1 MAEPVKTQDRRPDED
16 PPRTLFVTPTHD
28 TIRLLL
34 ASGGGAPMKLW
45 FALALRA
52 DWRTGEAYPSYETL
66 KRDHGFSAN
75 CIAAGIA
82 GLEKLEL
89 LERRRR
95 FGNST
100 RYFIKGFA
108 RVGGDPL
115 NSQGT
120 RPHFERT
127 DAKGSLKLRESDL
140 PKGESSPLVSQV
152 QSSHS
157 TEANEP
163 QGTTSSRNEKGGES
177 AASHPPKSELEVVR
191 LTIERRMLAASEKQ
205 RTEIVRAIVG
215 LMGGL
220 QEAAAA
226 LRGDGFGGWD
236 LLDVH
241 RALASAK
248 SRGDPPKRL
257 KPPDPGCKKC
267 DGKGRRHNP
276 YTGTDFDCRCR
287 E

>member
-1 MAEPVKTQDRRPDED
+1 MAEPVTTQDRRPDED

-28 TIRLLL
+28 TIRVLL
-34 ASGGGAPMKLW
+34 ASGGGAAMKLW

-66 KRDHGFSAN
+66 KRDHGFSSN

-82 GLEKLEL
+82 DLEKMQL

-108 RVGGDPL
+108 RVGGSSLNSQSTQSQFERTDKSSPLKLRESEISKGEASPL
-115 NSQGT
+115 NSQG
-120 RPHFERT
+120 
-127 DAKGSLKLRESDL
+127 
-140 PKGESSPLVSQV
+140 
-152 QSSHS
+152 QSSHLP
-157 TEANEP
+157 EANEP
-163 QGTTSSRNEKGGES
+163 QGTTSSRNEKGGAS
-177 AASHPPKSELEVVR
+177 ASSRPLKSELELVR
-191 LTIERRMLAASEKQ
+191 LTIERRMLATSHKQ
-205 RTEIVRAIVG
+205 RIEVVRAIVG

-220 QEAAAA
+220 DAAAEA

-241 RALASAK
+241 RAIASAK

-257 KPPDPGCKKC
+257 KPPDPNCPKC
-267 DGKGRRHNP
+267 RGSGRRHNP
-276 YTGTDFDCRCR
+276 YTGADFDCRCR